1 MSSAPPVPTAA
12 PLAFVLPAGSERPS
26 GGNLYNDAL
35 LAALGGLVPLRKLT
49 LAECRTAVEQGAPGL
64 YFLDS
69 LDLDAAE
76 VADARQAGQHFGL
89 VVHHLPSFELERP
102 DAAAL
107 AEEASK
113 LAKFEVLLCTSDV
126 TRELLERRG
135 LEPARLLTVLP
146 APPAVRVSPGRYEPP
161 LRALIVA
168 NLIARKAVLPWL
180 ELLDARRDPAPFT
193 LVIVGRDD
201 IEPAYA
207 SACHAVVSR
216 SPYLG
221 ARVRLEPALPHERML
236 ERYAAADVLL
246 STAAFETFGMA
257 VQEALSHGVP
267 VLVRD
272 GGYVARQVRD
282 GVNGVVAP
290 DLGTLVATFLE
301 LAADPLRIRALAA
314 GAQGTR
320 PDTSYDWQAAAQSLL
335 RQLGR

>member
-1 MSSAPPVPTAA
+1 MSSAPPVPTEA

-26 GGNLYNDAL
+26 GGNLYNGAL
-35 LAALGGLVPLRKLT
+35 LGALGRLVPLRKLT
-49 LAECRTAVEQGAPGL
+49 LAECRAAVERGAPGL

-69 LDLDAAE
+69 LDLDAAG
-76 VADARQAGQHFGL
+76 VADARRAGQHFGL
-89 VVHHLPSFELERP
+89 IVHHLPSFELERL

-107 AEEASK
+107 AEESSK
-113 LAKFEVLLCTSDV
+113 LAKFDVFLCTSDV

-135 LEPARLLTVLP
+135 FAPARLLAVPP
-146 APPAVRVSPGRYEPP
+146 APPAVRASPRRYEPP

-207 SACHAVVSR
+207 EACQALVAR

-221 ARVRLEPALPHERML
+221 ARVRLEPALPHESMV

-246 STAAFETFGMA
+246 STAVFETFGMA
-257 VQEALSHGVP
+257 VQEARSHGLP
-267 VLVRD
+267 VLMRD
-272 GGYVARQVRD
+272 GGYVARQVTD
-282 GVNGVVAP
+282 GVNGVVTP
-290 DLGTLVATFLE
+290 DLESLAETLFE
-301 LAADPLRIRALAA
+301 LAADPQRMRALAA
-314 GAQGTR
+314 GAQSTR
-320 PDTSYDWQAAAQSLL
+320 PGTSYDWPAAAESLL